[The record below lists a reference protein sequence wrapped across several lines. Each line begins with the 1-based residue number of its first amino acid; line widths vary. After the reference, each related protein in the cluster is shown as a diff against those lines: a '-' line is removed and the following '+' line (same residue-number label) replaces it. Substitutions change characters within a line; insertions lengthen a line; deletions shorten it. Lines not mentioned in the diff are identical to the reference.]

1 MKMKENM
8 NTNTK
13 RKMTIKEIEALTYQD
28 AKEIAI
34 EEMKIKDHDCIFTD
48 LGEGF
53 DYSVLVFKNNHH
65 IHYANDYQLHHNYM
79 VEEKGI
85 AALKDWYIRT
95 LNHKLYTDEELLA
108 KVKDYDEYK
117 AKDRFL
123 HDYWIMRYDYL
134 SAFYIRNDKSDKEF
148 ENKQKN
154 FPFFNP
160 ISFCYVADKSIIDIQ
175 LKYHIH
181 LEKEFDRLEDNDDTF
196 RAMIRDELANHEA
209 CITCSYE
216 ETLDSLGMKYDD
228 LSRTKQRIVIE
239 ELNKQI
245 ENYC

>member
-1 MKMKENM
+1 MKENM

-160 ISFCYVADKSIIDIQ
+160 ISF
-175 LKYHIH
+175 
-181 LEKEFDRLEDNDDTF
+181 
-196 RAMIRDELANHEA
+196 
-209 CITCSYE
+209 
-216 ETLDSLGMKYDD
+216 
-228 LSRTKQRIVIE
+228 
-239 ELNKQI
+239 
-245 ENYC
+245 